1 MCSGRGTQVELKAKI
16 EAFLASKRLEMSN
29 TSMGSAGDTSM
40 DAA

>member
-1 MCSGRGTQVELKAKI
+1 VELKAKI

-29 TSMGSAGDTSM
+29 TSMASAGDTSM